1 MGEEWAG
8 QPGWSTCGSLLP
20 SASRCIQEIAGW
32 LASGRGSR
40 VLDAGCGTG
49 GMTAQPAKV
58 VGPAGR
64 VVAVDGVPAAVA
76 ATSSLVAEHGLAD
89 RVEVVVGELPDAPA
103 GAGPF
108 DLIWVSRVVQDLADE
123 AAGSTRPLQCPTR
136 PAQQLASPCRHPLQ
150 GDAMHPTT
158 PGIGRNR

>member
-1 MGEEWAG
+1 MEHLRLAAASSVALYREIAAWLA
-8 QPGWSTCGSLLP
+8 PGW
-20 SASRCIQEIAGW
+20 E
-32 LASGRGSR
+32 SR

-49 GMTAQPAKV
+49 GMTAQLTKA
-58 VGPAGR
+58 VGPAR
-64 VVAVDGVPAAVA
+64 RLVAVDGEPATVAV
-76 ATSSLVAEHGLAD
+76 TSSLVAEHGPAD
-89 RVEVVVGELPDAPA
+89 RVEVVVGELLDAPA

-108 DLIWVSRVVQDLADE
+108 DLLWGSRVVQDLADE
-123 AAGSTRPLQCPTR
+123 ATGSTRPLQCLTR